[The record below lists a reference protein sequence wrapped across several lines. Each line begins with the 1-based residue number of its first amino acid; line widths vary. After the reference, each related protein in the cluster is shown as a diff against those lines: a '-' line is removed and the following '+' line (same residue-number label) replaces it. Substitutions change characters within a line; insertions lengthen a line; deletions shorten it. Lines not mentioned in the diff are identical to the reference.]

1 MSRDERDLAL
11 AGWQADYDATARAFE
26 RSTGTRYRHP
36 PGTLPTDP
44 ERLRS
49 WATWWV
55 DLQAR
60 VHITPPQEQTAERTA
75 KAAKLADAVASQ
87 ASFVGRVLALGPR
100 IITDAWI
107 DRAITRYGQ
116 FLDLARRDPG
126 ATLVPTLD
134 IDLIWHVH
142 MLSPRDYLCGNQH
155 RVDGVGRLKFDF
167 HTGDYRDDCEQ
178 MLGRLLTHDD
188 QKSDK
193 ELAGAFEATSEMWA
207 AAHGGTPYVWRAN
220 HVDHRHYAF
229 CGSCGWGEE
238 LFHSNL
244 GHREVEATQ
253 VEAVYGSYYDD
264 AATDGGL
271 AEPEPWATDA
281 PAAAV
286 AEDPWAAPAS
296 ATDSED
302 YWWSSDRSSDSSSDT
317 GGSSSSWGWGS
328 SDSSDSSCGS
338 GCGGD

>member
-1 MSRDERDLAL
+1 
-11 AGWQADYDATARAFE
+11 
-26 RSTGTRYRHP
+26 
-36 PGTLPTDP
+36 
-44 ERLRS
+44 
-49 WATWWV
+49 
-55 DLQAR
+55 
-60 VHITPPQEQTAERTA
+60 
-75 KAAKLADAVASQ
+75 
-87 ASFVGRVLALGPR
+87 
-100 IITDAWI
+100 
-107 DRAITRYGQ
+107 
-116 FLDLARRDPG
+116 
-126 ATLVPTLD
+126 
-134 IDLIWHVH
+134 
-142 MLSPRDYLCGNQH
+142 
-155 RVDGVGRLKFDF
+155 VGRLKFDF
-167 HTGDYRDDCEQ
+167 HTGDYRDDCEN

-193 ELAGAFEATSEMWA
+193 ELAGAFEATSEKWA
-207 AAHGGTPYVWRAN
+207 ETHATPYVWRAN
-220 HVDHRHYAF
+220 HVDHRYYAF

-253 VEAVYGSYYDD
+253 VEAVYESYYDD

-302 YWWSSDRSSDSSSDT
+302 YWWSSESSSDT
-317 GGSSSSWGWGS
+317 GGSSGWGWGS

>member
-1 MSRDERDLAL
+1 MQETFVNLHA
-11 AGWQADYDATARAFE
+11 
-26 RSTGTRYRHP
+26 
-36 PGTLPTDP
+36 
-44 ERLRS
+44 
-49 WATWWV
+49 
-55 DLQAR
+55 
-60 VHITPPQEQTAERTA
+60 IEQTQLR
-75 KAAKLADAVASQ
+75 
-87 ASFVGRVLALGPR
+87 
-100 IITDAWI
+100 
-107 DRAITRYGQ
+107 GQ
-116 FLDLARRDPG
+116 R
-126 ATLVPTLD
+126 
-134 IDLIWHVH
+134 
-142 MLSPRDYLCGNQH
+142 

-193 ELAGAFEATSEMWA
+193 ELAGAFEATSEKWA

-220 HVDHRHYAF
+220 HADHRYAF

-244 GHREVEATQ
+244 GHLEVEATQ
-253 VEAVYGSYYDD
+253 VEAVYGSSD
-264 AATDGGL
+264 APADGGL
-271 AEPEPWATDA
+271 AEPEPWATDV
-281 PAAAV
+281 PAADV

-302 YWWSSDRSSDSSSDT
+302 YWYISSDT

-328 SDSSDSSCGS
+328 SDSSDSSCSSCGG